1 MSGVSAGLTGGAD
14 LLAGDEFAGD
24 AEVRGSAG
32 VLTSAAGSL
41 FSGFAVGGASLAAGC
56 AAGCELGTG
65 MDAAGFGGA
74 GWALLGV
81 AVDGVETA
89 GT

>member
-1 MSGVSAGLTGGAD
+1 LAEEAD
-14 LLAGDEFAGD
+14 LLVGDSEFVGG
-24 AEVRGSAG
+24 VRASAG
-32 VLTSAAGSL
+32 VL
-41 FSGFAVGGASLAAGC
+41 ASLAVSLFPDVPVGWASIVAGG

-74 GWALLGV
+74 GWALFNV
-81 AVDGVETA
+81 AVEGVETA